1 MKHIKKHPVNDKDQF
16 LSESQENSV
25 LNSKLDE
32 VYELVKEIIKSSDI
46 EDFSEAEDILDDYT
60 SKYLRDKLWSDD
72 DLSDW
77 MEKKEFGE

>member
-1 MKHIKKHPVNDKDQF
+1 MKHLKKHPVNDKAQF

-46 EDFSEAEDILDDYT
+46 EDFSEAEDILGDYT
-60 SKYLRDKLWSDD
+60 SSYLRDKLWSDD